1 MRRPSPC
8 SESHDPRFDALVLFN
23 AELELLAD
31 GFRYASSLR
40 GRRLRVASVLPALLA
55 EETMEKLGSASWADL
70 SGRVK
75 ISRLTVFRC
84 FAEALLF

>member
-1 MRRPSPC
+1 
-8 SESHDPRFDALVLFN
+8 
-23 AELELLAD
+23 
-31 GFRYASSLR
+31 
-40 GRRLRVASVLPALLA
+40 VASVLPALLA